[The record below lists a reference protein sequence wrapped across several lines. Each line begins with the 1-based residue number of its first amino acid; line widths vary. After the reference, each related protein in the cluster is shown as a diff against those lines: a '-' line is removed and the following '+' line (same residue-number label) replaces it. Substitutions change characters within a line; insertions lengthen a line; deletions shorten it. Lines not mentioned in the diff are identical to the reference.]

1 MLKYKKHHKITNL
14 LTQEF
19 LGIDKSLQTIQDE
32 LVYDTSKLTEIC
44 KWKSCEKL
52 KEVED
57 DLVYSEAQRQLCK
70 DRLEFLNTERE
81 RGKTENTI
89 IMFDGENNNH
99 IEWIG
104 HYNSINT
111 YFSSNDHL

>member
-1 MLKYKKHHKITNL
+1 M
-14 LTQEF
+14 QEF

-32 LVYDTSKLTEIC
+32 LVYDTSKLTEIG

-57 DLVYSEAQRQLCK
+57 DLVYSEAQRQLCE
-70 DRLEFLNTERE
+70 DRLEFLNTEREREREREREKE

-99 IEWIG
+99 IEWVG